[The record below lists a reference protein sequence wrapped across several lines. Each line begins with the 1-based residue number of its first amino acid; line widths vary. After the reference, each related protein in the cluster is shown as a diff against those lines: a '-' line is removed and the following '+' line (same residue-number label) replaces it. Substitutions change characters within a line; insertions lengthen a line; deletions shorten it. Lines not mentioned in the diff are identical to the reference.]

1 MGHALVSAHFGD
13 LIVQKP
19 LTYAL
24 LIALTLGLA
33 ACEKTPEDKME
44 SAKESASEAMES
56 MEEAADETGEA
67 IEDTADETKDAIKGQ

>member
-1 MGHALVSAHFGD
+1 M
-13 LIVQKP
+13 QKP

-44 SAKESASEAMES
+44 SATESASEAMES

-67 IEDTADETKDAIKGQ
+67 IEDAADETKDAIKGQ